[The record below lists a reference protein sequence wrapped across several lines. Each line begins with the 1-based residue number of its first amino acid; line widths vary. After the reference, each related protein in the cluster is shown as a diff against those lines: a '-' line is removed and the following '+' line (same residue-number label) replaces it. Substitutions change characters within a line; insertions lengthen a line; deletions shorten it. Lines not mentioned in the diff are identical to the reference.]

1 MKLIRTRLANRI
13 RVSSRGNGCTR
24 PDTCITRFRRID
36 SDESFASLM
45 GPVMSSLPVRQTPGS
60 ASVDGHSS
68 FPLRER
74 SCPMGSGC
82 NICSQV
88 SPAGYLLLSV
98 VSAKAA
104 SMMRLERSGETI
116 YECVVR
122 QMTTNCEAYVFTTST
137 VPATGPR
144 GARTPLP
151 PLSDSLFLH
160 YRSL

>member
-1 MKLIRTRLANRI
+1 
-13 RVSSRGNGCTR
+13 
-24 PDTCITRFRRID
+24 
-36 SDESFASLM
+36 M
-45 GPVMSSLPVRQTPGS
+45 GPVMSSLPVRQTPDS

-82 NICSQV
+82 NVCSQV

-98 VSAKAA
+98 VSAKGCQHDAV
-104 SMMRLERSGETI
+104 RKGSGETI

-122 QMTTNCEAYVFTTST
+122 QMTTNWDAYVFTTST

-144 GARTPLP
+144 GARATLLPAQRLVIP
-151 PLSDSLFLH
+151 PLSKPIEICLEGHGGIFCATEPSGHTPEAAQRFAL
-160 YRSL
+160 